1 MKKIKDKKKKSLN
14 RIFIF
19 VLSGLIFGTIGVYAA
34 TYFPSDDVTYDNTES
49 GLSSNNVQDA
59 IDELYENCSSTAT
72 SRDYIYSKESIN
84 SNYDGVYKISVESG
98 SSTEVLRTSY
108 GNIKK
113 IAASGDYL
121 YYVMY
126 DNANYDI
133 LYKLSIENGNSTQV
147 FRFSS
152 NSKDFVH

>member
-72 SRDYIYSKESIN
+72 SRDY
-84 SNYDGVYKISVESG
+84 
-98 SSTEVLRTSY
+98 
-108 GNIKK
+108 
-113 IAASGDYL
+113 L

-147 FRFSS
+147 FRFSI

>member
-1 MKKIKDKKKKSLN
+1 M
-14 RIFIF
+14 
-19 VLSGLIFGTIGVYAA
+19 
-34 TYFPSDDVTYDNTES
+34 
-49 GLSSNNVQDA
+49 
-59 IDELYENCSSTAT
+59 YENCSSTAT

-98 SSTEVLRTSY
+98 SSTEVLRTSS